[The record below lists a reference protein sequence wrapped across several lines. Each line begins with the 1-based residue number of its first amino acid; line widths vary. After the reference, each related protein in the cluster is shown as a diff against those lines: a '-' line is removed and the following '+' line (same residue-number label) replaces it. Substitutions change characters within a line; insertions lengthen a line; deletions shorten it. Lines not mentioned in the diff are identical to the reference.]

1 MRSDHNPSF
10 TKKKKRNKFLESKK
24 SGGILENSIASGN
37 FGMGQTPP
45 QKKWLRLIFLAP
57 QVRLL
62 AKQTNHNSQKFQKT
76 KQHALLKQVDVKI
89 SPVILEQILAV
100 HLQLRHC
107 HLTGSCGG
115 WFHASRWITGA
126 EAASMK
132 SRASSNMK
140 PTIFQSLSHS
150 DPWSFFV
157 KNKILEEL
165 I

>member
-10 TKKKKRNKFLESKK
+10 TKKKRNKFLESKK

-45 QKKWLRLIFLAP
+45 QKKWLRLIFLVP

-89 SPVILEQILAV
+89 WPVILEQILEQI
-100 HLQLRHC
+100 HLLKLRHC
-107 HLTGSCGG
+107 HL
-115 WFHASRWITGA
+115 A
-126 EAASMK
+126 M
-132 SRASSNMK
+132 
-140 PTIFQSLSHS
+140 
-150 DPWSFFV
+150 
-157 KNKILEEL
+157 
-165 I
+165 